1 MRGSTRLFLSR
12 DVLGCSSML
21 LLLLLLHLLRVLLPT
36 LLLLRVLRILLLLL
50 RICICLRTAALTPCA
65 PARVVRARIVWQ
77 VLGGDDHAKVGTRL
91 RRSAVGGHGQR
102 GDLTVARGRGR

>member
-21 LLLLLLHLLRVLLPT
+21 LLLLLLHLLHVLLPT
-36 LLLLRVLRILLLLL
+36 LLLLRILLLLL